1 MSDLSNA
8 IALSGAI
15 DADML
20 RELTKW
26 RLPGVALPADDFFS
40 SPEEAIEAIEDAMT
54 SANQVEVRVTDLD
67 ILKHYLKTRKD
78 GKLHV
83 VAEHGAKGTYPVVFG
98 TIERTSH
105 KDYIIPWRSDSIEEL
120 LTNGESYLIDDKKK
134 VYFSSVSELY
144 FGAQKAFIVLTP
156 SKEAHGKRNADHQG

>member
-26 RLPGVALPADDFFS
+26 RLPGVVLPEGNPFA
-40 SPEEAIEAIEDAMT
+40 SPEEAIEAIEEAMT
-54 SANQVEVRVTDLD
+54 SADQVEVRVTDLD
-67 ILKHYLKTRKD
+67 ILKYYLKTRKD

-98 TIERTSH
+98 TIDRTSH
-105 KDYIIPWRSDSIEEL
+105 KDYIIPWRSQSIEEL
-120 LTNGESYLIDDKKK
+120 LTNGESYLLDDKKK

-144 FGAQKAFIVLTP
+144 FNDQKAFMVLTP
-156 SKEAHGKRNADHQG
+156 SKESHGKRGTDNAV

>member
-26 RLPGVALPADDFFS
+26 RLPGVALPAGDLFA

-54 SANQVEVRVTDLD
+54 SANQVEVRITDLD
-67 ILKHYLKTRKD
+67 VLKHYLKTRKD

-98 TIERTSH
+98 TIDRTSH
-105 KDYIIPWRSDSIEEL
+105 KDYIIPWRSNSIEEL
-120 LTNGESYLIDDKKK
+120 LTNGESYLLDDKKK
-134 VYFSSVSELY
+134 VYFSAVNELY
-144 FGAQKAFIVLTP
+144 FDDQKAFMVLTP
-156 SKEAHGKRNADHQG
+156 SKEAHGKRSADHSG